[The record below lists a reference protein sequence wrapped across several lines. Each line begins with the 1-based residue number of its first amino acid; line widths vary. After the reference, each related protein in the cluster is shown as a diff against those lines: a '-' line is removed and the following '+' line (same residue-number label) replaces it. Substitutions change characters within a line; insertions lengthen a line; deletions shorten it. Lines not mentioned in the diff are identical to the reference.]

1 MKVLYLLNS
10 TKMGGANISFINL
23 VKELSDKGVKSYI
36 IYPDEKIDKVFKRKI
51 SPYWEKMY
59 SVPMKSHYHDSQ
71 QNKIKKYIK
80 GTRIYE
86 NLRFYPENKE
96 VEKIV
101 KLVNPDIIHTN
112 VGVIQAGYKVSKKL
126 NIPHIWHLREYQTK
140 DFGWEIEPSKKAF
153 IKRLNTCY
161 TIAITEGIQQYFQ
174 LNNSPK
180 SKVIYNGCFSE
191 KDTNFSFPKEKYFL
205 CCSRVSPEKGHEEV
219 IKAFAE
225 FHKTHLD
232 YKLLIAGFG
241 TNEYLKKLKKI
252 AKTKN
257 CADSIKFLG
266 FRNDVRSLMDHAM
279 ALIVASKFEG
289 FGRMT
294 AEAAFRGCMVI
305 GHNTGGT
312 KEILSKIGGYS
323 YDNGIADLIDKMNKV
338 AELDESKYVC
348 QAKMAQEKAVN
359 IFSNEQSAKK
369 IFEFY
374 KQIMIKNKK

>member
-51 SPYWEKMY
+51 SPYCEKMY

-225 FHKTHLD
+225 FQKTHLD

>member
-51 SPYWEKMY
+51 SPYCEKMY

-153 IKRLNTCY
+153 I
-161 TIAITEGIQQYFQ
+161 
-174 LNNSPK
+174 
-180 SKVIYNGCFSE
+180 
-191 KDTNFSFPKEKYFL
+191 
-205 CCSRVSPEKGHEEV
+205 
-219 IKAFAE
+219 
-225 FHKTHLD
+225 
-232 YKLLIAGFG
+232 
-241 TNEYLKKLKKI
+241 
-252 AKTKN
+252 
-257 CADSIKFLG
+257 
-266 FRNDVRSLMDHAM
+266 
-279 ALIVASKFEG
+279 
-289 FGRMT
+289 
-294 AEAAFRGCMVI
+294 
-305 GHNTGGT
+305 
-312 KEILSKIGGYS
+312 
-323 YDNGIADLIDKMNKV
+323 
-338 AELDESKYVC
+338 
-348 QAKMAQEKAVN
+348 
-359 IFSNEQSAKK
+359 
-369 IFEFY
+369 
-374 KQIMIKNKK
+374 